1 MKYVKDFR
9 NLCTPAFVYLVINV
23 IIFISIAVQNF
34 GNSTQYCVGQYKCQ
48 VPNTLMM
55 FVFKAVYILFWTF
68 VLNSICKAGHKEV
81 SWFLVLLPII
91 LLFVILGL
99 VLLKSSSLLL
109 EGMKSNADVDDDI
122 DNNNDEDD
130 DDQSQRN
137 KTNSSN
143 VA

>member
-109 EGMKSNADVDDDI
+109 EGLDYNHKFH
-122 DNNNDEDD
+122 
-130 DDQSQRN
+130 SQDCIKRN
-137 KTNSSN
+137 KSEWQIQKCISN
-143 VA
+143 HSNH

>member
-34 GNSTQYCVGQYKCQ
+34 GKSTQYCVGQYKCQ

-109 EGMKSNADVDDDI
+109 EGMKAGVA
-122 DNNNDEDD
+122 DEDNED
-130 DDQSQRN
+130 NEQADEQSLRN
-137 KTNSSN
+137 KKNSSKDIS
-143 VA
+143 